1 MFDITIDG
9 NTLYHPNSVDYNI
22 ISGVIH
28 EELNDSGYMELKIP
42 YSNPAYDSIV
52 ERKSKIIVFKDNVEL
67 WYGEVKDVSKDF
79 SKNKSLYIVGEA
91 SFLNDTVQPQRKL
104 TGTKFQVLEEMLNY
118 HNSMI
123 ESEKHFQ
130 IGIVGKGATDNIEV
144 VTDWEYTLDA
154 IRTHLC
160 GIEEYFRIRHVNGVR
175 YLDIMPLETYG
186 KYSGQAIMFGENLLD
201 YAEESTGADIATVCI
216 PLGAKLEEE
225 GIEGYQ
231 NYLTCESVNNGK
243 NYVELPSAISRLGHI
258 TKVVKFE
265 DITDPNILL
274 TEAVN
279 YLKTAQYATLTL
291 NLTAIDLSILRSD
304 IDNYAVG
311 DYVPAICE
319 PLGMNALFPVRERET
334 DIVNIENNTI
344 KIGAS
349 GTKTVTQQSAESI
362 KELEHKMPNRDDIL
376 TAALK
381 NASAMINANGDN
393 GNVSIRLNS
402 DGKPYEIVIM
412 DADTIENSTRA
423 WRWNLNGFGHGT
435 KNAGDPEFTWKA
447 NVAITMDGGIV
458 ADSITTGSLV
468 GLEINNGNKTFYV
481 DSNGNMKATSAD
493 ITGKITSSNGKIG
506 GFNIGT
512 DNLSIGDATLRR
524 DRIGCGSAGYGII
537 NIVGN
542 RSSDNARFGYIQLSN
557 SGNPDTCLAGIR
569 IYGNGLVR
577 KYGGDGNVSW
587 ERWLSNIPE
596 S

>member
-9 NTLYHPNSVDYNI
+9 STLYHPNSVDYNI

-42 YSNPAYDSIV
+42 YSNPAYESIV

-67 WYGEVKDVSKDF
+67 WYGEVRDVSKDF

-118 HNSMI
+118 HNGMI

-231 NYLTCESVNNGK
+231 NYLTCESVNGGK

-381 NASAMINANGDN
+381 NASALINANGDN
-393 GNVSIRLNS
+393 GNVSIRLDSN
-402 DGKPYEIVIM
+402 GKPYEIVVM

-435 KNAGDPEFTWKA
+435 KKAGDPDFTWKA
-447 NVAITMDGGIV
+447 NVAITMDGEID
-458 ADSITTGSLV
+458 ANNITTGTIDANKV
-468 GLEINNGNKTFYV
+468 NVINVKAKSV
-481 DSNGNMKATSAD
+481 DAED
-493 ITGKITSSNGKIG
+493 ITGSVISGKTISGGTVSGAKIISDTSSGKVVIDNGMVDIILKS
-506 GFNIGT
+506 
-512 DNLSIGDATLRR
+512 DNVWFSISKGDYTLDISPTRWGLHSKFYNDTWGWIWLDPAEVFKYLSEH
-524 DRIGCGSAGYGII
+524 GCGA
-537 NIVGN
+537 
-542 RSSDNARFGYIQLSN
+542 
-557 SGNPDTCLAGIR
+557 
-569 IYGNGLVR
+569 
-577 KYGGDGNVSW
+577 
-587 ERWLSNIPE
+587 
-596 S
+596 

>member
-28 EELNDSGYMELKIP
+28 EKLNDSGYMELTIP
-42 YSNPAYDSIV
+42 YSNPAYESIV

-67 WYGEVKDVSKDF
+67 WYGEVRDVSKDF

-123 ESEKHFQ
+123 EAEKHFQ
-130 IGIVGKGATDNIEV
+130 IGAIGKGATDHIEI
-144 VTDWEYTLDA
+144 VTDWEHTLDA

-160 GIEEYFRIRHVNGVR
+160 GVEEYFRIRHVNGVR

-186 KYSGQAIMFGENLLD
+186 KYSEQEIRFGENLLD
-201 YAEESTGADIATVCI
+201 YAEESTGADIATTCI

-231 NYLTCESVNNGK
+231 NYLTCESANNGK
-243 NYVELPSAISRLGHI
+243 NYVELSSAIARLGHI

-265 DITDPNILL
+265 DVTDPNVLL
-274 TEAVN
+274 TEGVN

-319 PLGMNALFPVRERET
+319 PLGMNALFPVRERQT

-362 KELEHKMPNRDDIL
+362 KELEHKMPN
-376 TAALK
+376 
-381 NASAMINANGDN
+381 
-393 GNVSIRLNS
+393 
-402 DGKPYEIVIM
+402 
-412 DADTIENSTRA
+412 
-423 WRWNLNGFGHGT
+423 
-435 KNAGDPEFTWKA
+435 
-447 NVAITMDGGIV
+447 
-458 ADSITTGSLV
+458 
-468 GLEINNGNKTFYV
+468 
-481 DSNGNMKATSAD
+481 
-493 ITGKITSSNGKIG
+493 
-506 GFNIGT
+506 
-512 DNLSIGDATLRR
+512 
-524 DRIGCGSAGYGII
+524 
-537 NIVGN
+537 
-542 RSSDNARFGYIQLSN
+542 
-557 SGNPDTCLAGIR
+557 
-569 IYGNGLVR
+569 
-577 KYGGDGNVSW
+577 
-587 ERWLSNIPE
+587 
-596 S
+596 

>member
-9 NTLYHPNSVDYNI
+9 STLYHPNSVDYNI

-28 EELNDSGYMELKIP
+28 EKLNDSGYMELTIP

-52 ERKSKIIVFKDNVEL
+52 ERKSKIVVFKDNVEL
-67 WYGEVKDVSKDF
+67 WYGEVRDVSKDF
-79 SKNKSLYIVGEA
+79 SKNKTLYIVGEA

-123 ESEKHFQ
+123 EAEKHFQ
-130 IGIVGKGATDNIEV
+130 IGAIGKGATDHIEV
-144 VTDWEYTLDA
+144 VTDWEHTLDA
-154 IRTHLC
+154 IRKHLC
-160 GIEEYFRIRHVNGVR
+160 GVEEYFRIRHVNGVR

-186 KYSGQAIMFGENLLD
+186 KYSEQEIRFGENLLD
-201 YAEESTGADIATVCI
+201 YAEESTGADIATTCI
-216 PLGAKLEEE
+216 PLGAKLEDE

-231 NYLTCESVNNGK
+231 NYLTCESVNGGK

-265 DITDPNILL
+265 DVTDPNVLL

-319 PLGMNALFPVRERET
+319 PLGMNALFPVRERLT

-362 KELEHKMPNRDDIL
+362 KELEHKMPNKDDIL

-435 KNAGDPEFTWKA
+435 KNAGDPDFTWEA
-447 NVAITMDGGIV
+447 NVAITMDGEIV
-458 ADSITTGSLV
+458 AEKGSIAGFGIFVNQT
-468 GLEINNGNKTFYV
+468 
-481 DSNGNMKATSAD
+481 
-493 ITGKITSSNGKIG
+493 IG
-506 GFNIGT
+506 GFLANSLYAHSDKGFVQIGF
-512 DNLSIGDATLRR
+512 NESNGDSVIRLHQGGNEVYLTPTQ
-524 DRIGCGSAGYGII
+524 
-537 NIVGN
+537 IV
-542 RSSDNARFGYIQLSN
+542 I
-557 SGNPDTCLAGIR
+557 
-569 IYGNGLVR
+569 NGLDV
-577 KYGGDGNVSW
+577 KNSINSAFNSLNSLNSDIGNLNDYIKSVDDARVADFNTLK
-587 ERWLSNIPE
+587 ELIKNLHGL
-596 S
+596 

>member
-1 MFDITIDG
+1 
-9 NTLYHPNSVDYNI
+9 
-22 ISGVIH
+22 
-28 EELNDSGYMELKIP
+28 
-42 YSNPAYDSIV
+42 
-52 ERKSKIIVFKDNVEL
+52 
-67 WYGEVKDVSKDF
+67 
-79 SKNKSLYIVGEA
+79 
-91 SFLNDTVQPQRKL
+91 
-104 TGTKFQVLEEMLNY
+104 
-118 HNSMI
+118 
-123 ESEKHFQ
+123 
-130 IGIVGKGATDNIEV
+130 
-144 VTDWEYTLDA
+144 
-154 IRTHLC
+154 
-160 GIEEYFRIRHVNGVR
+160 
-175 YLDIMPLETYG
+175 
-186 KYSGQAIMFGENLLD
+186 
-201 YAEESTGADIATVCI
+201 
-216 PLGAKLEEE
+216 
-225 GIEGYQ
+225 
-231 NYLTCESVNNGK
+231 
-243 NYVELPSAISRLGHI
+243 
-258 TKVVKFE
+258 
-265 DITDPNILL
+265 
-274 TEAVN
+274 
-279 YLKTAQYATLTL
+279 
-291 NLTAIDLSILRSD
+291 
-304 IDNYAVG
+304 
-311 DYVPAICE
+311 
-319 PLGMNALFPVRERET
+319 
-334 DIVNIENNTI
+334 
-344 KIGAS
+344 
-349 GTKTVTQQSAESI
+349 
-362 KELEHKMPNRDDIL
+362 MPNRDDIL

-542 RSSDNARFGYIQLSN
+542 KSSDNARFGYIQLSN

>member
-28 EELNDSGYMELKIP
+28 EELNDSGYMELTIP
-42 YSNPAYDSIV
+42 YSNPAYESIV

-118 HNSMI
+118 HNGMI

-231 NYLTCESVNNGK
+231 NYLTCESVNGGK

-274 TEAVN
+274 TDAVN

-402 DGKPYEIVIM
+402 DGKPIEIVIM

-423 WRWNLNGFGHGT
+423 WRWNLSGFGHGT

-447 NVAITMDGGIV
+447 NVAITMDGGID
-458 ADSITTGSLV
+458 ANSITTGSLV

-557 SGNPDTCLAGIR
+557 SGNPDTCLDGIR